1 MAPASAVRRKI
12 HLLLQTLQQNLAVAG
27 HRFTGVNM
35 SQAVSYSKQGKI
47 GVISV
52 DNPPVN
58 ALAQRVREGI
68 LDAIRKA
75 QKDKSEAVVLCC
87 EGRTFIAGADI
98 TEFGKP
104 PMEPGLPEVL
114 SALENSS
121 KPVIAAIHGTALG
134 GGFEVALACHY
145 RCAIASAK
153 VGLPEVKLGLL
164 PGAGGTQRLPRVA
177 GVKAALDIITSGN
190 PVPAKKAHDM
200 GLVNE
205 IIEGDL
211 LEGAIGYARDLVDS
225 GAPLKRIRDI
235 NIDPAT
241 IEPGFFEQA
250 RKRVNARARGQIAPD
265 RIVSC
270 LEAAVNLPFDKAIE
284 RERELFRE
292 LVTSPESA
300 AMRHIFFAER
310 QAAKIKGLPRET
322 PVREVKQAAI
332 IGGGTMGGGIAMC
345 FANVGIPVTLLEVN
359 DEALDRGLKIIRK
372 NYGITVKRGK
382 LRETDVKQRM
392 ALITGTTD
400 YADIAGADI
409 VIEAVFENLELKKEI
424 FAKLDETC
432 KAGAILATNTS
443 YQDVDAIAAATSRPQ
458 DVVGTHFFS
467 PANVMRLLEV
477 VRGEKTADD
486 VLATTMGLGKRIGK
500 VCALSGVCYG
510 FIGNRMLTGYGRE
523 AQLLLLEG
531 CTPQQVDST
540 LEKFGMAMGPVA
552 MGDLAGLDVGY
563 KARQSRKTE
572 GDDPRPYAV
581 STRLV
586 ESGRL
591 GQKSG
596 AGYYMYDSETRARI
610 SDPEVE
616 AMIREEAEK
625 FGIGQR
631 EISEEEIIARCM
643 YPLVNEGAKI
653 LEEGIAQRASDI
665 DIVYVYG
672 YAFPAAKGGPMCYA
686 DQVGLKNVYEKILEF
701 QEQHGEKNWQPA
713 NLLRELAESDGSF
726 AAWDKQQG

>member
-1 MAPASAVRRKI
+1 
-12 HLLLQTLQQNLAVAG
+12 
-27 HRFTGVNM
+27 M

-596 AGYYMYDSETRARI
+596 AGYYKYDSETRARI

-686 DQVGLKNVYEKILEF
+686 DQVGLKDVYEKILEF
-701 QEQHGEKNWQPA
+701 QRDHGEKNWQPA

>member
-1 MAPASAVRRKI
+1 
-12 HLLLQTLQQNLAVAG
+12 
-27 HRFTGVNM
+27 M
-35 SQAVSYSKQGKI
+35 SQAVSYSIQDRV

-52 DNPPVN
+52 NSPPVN
-58 ALAQRVREGI
+58 ALSQPVREGI
-68 LDAIRKA
+68 LDSVRQA
-75 QKDKSEAVVLCC
+75 QRDDSEAIVLHCQ
-87 EGRTFIAGADI
+87 GRTFIAGADI

-104 PMEPGLPEVL
+104 PREPHLPTVL
-114 SALENSS
+114 GALENSS

-164 PGAGGTQRLPRVA
+164 PGAGGTQRLPRIA

-190 PVPAKKAHDM
+190 PVAAGKAHDM

-211 LEGAIGYARDLVDS
+211 LEGAIRYARELVES

-235 NIDPAT
+235 VIDPAT

-270 LEAAVNLPFDKAIE
+270 LEAAVELPIDQALE

-310 QAAKIKGLPRET
+310 QAAKIKGLPKDTPEREI
-322 PVREVKQAAI
+322 RKAAI

-345 FANVGIPVTLLEVN
+345 FANAGIPVTLLEVS
-359 DEALDRGLKIIRK
+359 DGALDRGMKIIRK

-382 LRETDVKQRM
+382 LSEDDVKRRM
-392 ALITGTTD
+392 DLIAGTTD
-400 YADIAGADI
+400 YAEIANADI

-424 FAKLDETC
+424 FAKLDATC
-432 KAGAILATNTS
+432 KQGAILATNTS
-443 YQDVDAIAAATSRPQ
+443 YQDVDAIAAATSRPE
-458 DVVGTHFFS
+458 DVLGTHFFS

-486 VLATTMGLGKRIGK
+486 ALATVMKLGKRIGK

-510 FIGNRMLTGYGRE
+510 FIGNRMLGGYGRE

-540 LEKFGMAMGPVA
+540 LERFGMAMGPVA

-563 KARQSRKTE
+563 KARQSRGTA

-586 ESGRL
+586 ESGRH
-591 GQKSG
+591 GQKTG
-596 AGYYMYDSETRARI
+596 AGFYRYDSETRKRI
-610 SDPEVE
+610 PDPEVE

-625 FGIGQR
+625 FGIERR
-631 EISEEEIIARCM
+631 EIDADEIIARCL

-653 LEEGIAQRASDI
+653 LKEGIAQRASDI
-665 DIVYVYG
+665 DVVYVFG

-686 DQVGLKNVYEKILEF
+686 DQVGLKEVYERICGF
-701 QEQHGEKNWQPA
+701 QEQHGGKNWAPA
-713 NLLRELAESDGSF
+713 ELLRELAESGGSF
-726 AAWDKQQG
+726 AEWDRGRV

>member
-1 MAPASAVRRKI
+1 
-12 HLLLQTLQQNLAVAG
+12 
-27 HRFTGVNM
+27 M
-35 SQAVSYSKQGKI
+35 SHAVSYSIRDKI

-52 DNPPVN
+52 DSPPVN
-58 ALAQRVREGI
+58 ALSQRVREGI
-68 LDAIRKA
+68 LDAVRKA

-87 EGRTFIAGADI
+87 KGRTFIAGADI

-104 PMEPGLPEVL
+104 PLEPGLSEVL
-114 SALENSS
+114 SAMENSS
-121 KPVIAAIHGTALG
+121 KPIIAAIHGAALG

-145 RCAIASAK
+145 RCAVAGAR

-164 PGAGGTQRLPRVA
+164 PGAGGTQRVPRIA
-177 GVKAALDIITSGN
+177 GIRAAFDMIVSGN
-190 PVPAKKAHDM
+190 PIAAAKARDM

-205 IIEGDL
+205 IIDGDL
-211 LEGAIGYARDLVDS
+211 VEGAISYARDLVDS
-225 GAPLKRIRDI
+225 GAPLKRIRDV

-250 RKRVNARARGQIAPD
+250 RKRVNARARGQIAQD

-270 LEAAVNLPFDKAIE
+270 LEAAVNLPIDKGLK
-284 RERELFRE
+284 RERELFIE
-292 LVTSPESA
+292 LLTSPESA

-322 PVREVKQAAI
+322 PVREINQAAI

-345 FANVGIPVTLLEVN
+345 FANAGIPVVLLEVN

-372 NYGITVKRGK
+372 NYSITVKRGK
-382 LRETDVKQRM
+382 LTEADVKKRM
-392 ALITGTTD
+392 ALITGATN
-400 YADIAGADI
+400 YADIADADI
-409 VIEAVFENLELKKEI
+409 VIEAVFENLDLKKEI

-443 YQDVDAIAAATSRPQ
+443 YQDVDAIAAATARPE

-467 PANVMRLLEV
+467 PANVMKLLEV
-477 VRGEKTADD
+477 VRGAKTADD
-486 VLATTMGLGKRIGK
+486 VLATIMLTGKRIGK

-563 KARQSRKTE
+563 KARQSRKAE

-586 ESGRL
+586 ESGRF
-591 GQKSG
+591 GQKTG
-596 AGYYMYDSETRARI
+596 AGYYRYDSETRARD

-616 AMIREEAEK
+616 VMIREEAEK
-625 FGIGQR
+625 FGIERR
-631 EISEEEIIARCM
+631 EISEAEIIARCI

-665 DIVYVYG
+665 DVVYVFG
-672 YAFPAAKGGPMCYA
+672 YAFPVAKGGPMFYA
-686 DQVGLKNVYEKILEF
+686 DQVGLKSVYDKILEF
-701 QEQHGEKNWQPA
+701 RNRHGEQNWEPA
-713 NLLRELAESDGSF
+713 NLLKQLAENGGSF
-726 AAWDKQQG
+726 ADLDQRPA